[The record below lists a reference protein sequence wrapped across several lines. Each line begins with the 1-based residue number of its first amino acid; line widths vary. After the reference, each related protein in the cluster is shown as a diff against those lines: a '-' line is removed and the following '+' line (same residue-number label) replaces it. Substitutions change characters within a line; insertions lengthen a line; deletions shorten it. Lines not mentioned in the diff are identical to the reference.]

1 MRFLIFLM
9 MAIFFSR
16 ALQASELPIASYIRA
31 DLAHEVQESD
41 FLNLSAEAQ
50 KSLSEKILNQAM
62 TYSELI
68 ELLSESLGSEFNY
81 LKNLKKINYSV
92 FETKA
97 SNLLIATEFP
107 QNKTHSIEDLAGYV
121 KNRIGEGTFEIL
133 SQQNT
138 PAYIIGGVNE
148 QIIHYCKM
156 ISGRGQ
162 YTITPIPSLYSQWG
176 LYKYEVASTNNLTQ
190 KFIVWLVPPSTQYVR
205 HYAQLFSF
213 AQNKA
218 SRFWIDPKA
227 QENYRRIMKNNADT
241 VYRKLPRP
249 NYLVFGYS
257 YLWKERIQKGADW
270 DVVSETTIKDLQLG
284 LNYTHYSLRAKNQS
298 SKDLISVGVLSSNQ
312 TVWGELAS
320 FKIEAFLHQEL
331 SGVFFLGSAGS
342 TSSQIN
348 PYSISAP
355 EKFLVAG
362 QRIALPNL
370 IGPDIG
376 LTTTVDLH
384 LDSRHGNTYSPIQQ
398 TKPYLQTLQ
407 SIGVGTV
414 DVEQSLI
421 AAAIKNYNA
430 VFNSNIHYGAI
441 NVITDKPIGIL
452 NKEAGLHSLDHRD
465 PQLKS
470 KARQAAV
477 DLALFTLTKN
487 QIQNSCKKLFF

>member
-1 MRFLIFLM
+1 MRFFNFLIMTLLLSST
-9 MAIFFSR
+9 A
-16 ALQASELPIASYIRA
+16 QATEPLVASYIRA

-41 FLNLSAEAQ
+41 FLNMSAEAQ
-50 KSLSEKILNQAM
+50 NALSDKIKNQTM

-68 ELLSESLGSEFNY
+68 QLLSESLGAEFNF
-81 LKNLKKINYSV
+81 LKTLKKMNYSGV
-92 FETKA
+92 KA
-97 SNLLIATEFP
+97 KPSNSLIATEFP

-121 KNRIGEGTFEIL
+121 KNRIGKGTFEIL
-133 SQQNT
+133 SQHNT
-138 PAYIIGGVNE
+138 PAFIIGGVNE
-148 QIIHYCKM
+148 QIVHYCKM

-190 KFIVWLVPPSTQYVR
+190 KFIVWIVPPSIQYVR

-227 QENYRRIMKNNADT
+227 QENYRRTMRKNADT

-257 YLWKERIQKGADW
+257 YLWEDRIQKGADW
-270 DVVSETTIKDLQLG
+270 DVVSETTIQDLQLG
-284 LNYTHYSLRAKNQS
+284 LNYTNYALRGKNQP
-298 SKDLISVGVLSSNQ
+298 SKDLVHVGVLSSNQ

-320 FKIEAFLHQEL
+320 FKIEAFLHQDL

-342 TSSQIN
+342 TSTQIN

-355 EKFLVAG
+355 EKFLIAG
-362 QRIALPNL
+362 QRISMPNL
-370 IGPDIG
+370 VGPDIG
-376 LTTTVDLH
+376 LSTIVELH

-398 TKPYLQTLQ
+398 TKLYLQTLQ

-421 AAAIKNYNA
+421 AAAIKNYNS
-430 VFNSNIHYGAI
+430 VFNSNIQYGAI

-487 QIQNSCKKLFF
+487 QIQNSCKKLFL